1 MSQSTTLF
9 TGSQVLGVICLTT
22 VVGWAGFF
30 FLLRSGPNSE
40 AEPRLGEPS
49 DVLTKATNGKDSM
62 TSTQDAHS
70 LAVGLA
76 KPSDG
81 FLAEDIEVME
91 SLPPQFAL
99 RVQPKVSLPLVL
111 DELIPMSKTGVC
123 IAKVRYQVA
132 SKGQNVEASGVRV
145 AFGAL
150 KVGKY
155 TLEVHLSPAPGEP
168 HAKVQTFELTA
179 Q

>member
-1 MSQSTTLF
+1 MSQSSTMFRAAQL
-9 TGSQVLGVICLTT
+9 LGVIFLTT
-22 VVGWAGFF
+22 VVGWASLA
-30 FLLRSGPNSE
+30 LLRDKPDSG
-40 AEPRLGEPS
+40 AAPRAGEQTQ
-49 DVLTKATNGKDSM
+49 DDATNGKDSM

-99 RVQPKVSLPLVL
+99 RVQSKVSLPLVL
-111 DELIPMSKTGVC
+111 DELIPMSKTGVF
-123 IAKVRYQVA
+123 IAKVRYQTPG
-132 SKGQNVEASGVRV
+132 KDQNVQPSGVRV

-155 TLEVHLSPAPGEP
+155 SLEVHLSPAPGEP